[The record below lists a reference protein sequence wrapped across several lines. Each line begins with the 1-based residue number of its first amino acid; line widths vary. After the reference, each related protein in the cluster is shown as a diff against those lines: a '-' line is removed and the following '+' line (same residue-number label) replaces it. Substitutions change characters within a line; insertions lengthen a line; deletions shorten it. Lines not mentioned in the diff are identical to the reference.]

1 MKTLAILRQLEP
13 RDRSGEL
20 PANARE
26 ATLRKHQVDI
36 TEKEDVEVVE
46 EFGGPC
52 RGRTYGPLI
61 KSGNRAIIR
70 TARCYEG
77 FLVYR

>member
-1 MKTLAILRQLEP
+1 MCGLGLSSRRPSMKTLAILRQLEP

-61 KSGNRAIIR
+61 KS
-70 TARCYEG
+70 
-77 FLVYR
+77 LVELLPI